1 MNASIKDLGHRLKLL
16 LGDVHFKS
24 DYDQALDS
32 PEQLLAI
39 GDHNLM
45 EYEKIE
51 SMDEERQERIK
62 NIVST
67 ILASVLQKEA
77 MAKCGN
83 TDSGSIRQVLHD
95 WNNQR
100 ENKVYWDKFIQCAH
114 QALAVFNLTEEQR
127 QTMGKML
134 DLLPAAM
141 IEELDEL
148 TKPLQLIPYAEAQQI
163 ASVLADML
171 KENHYVD
178 SLRVN

>member
-1 MNASIKDLGHRLKLL
+1 MGS
-16 LGDVHFKS
+16 VHFRS
-24 DYDQALDS
+24 DFDEALDS
-32 PEQLLAI
+32 PEHLMAI
-39 GDHNLM
+39 GEHNLR

-51 SMDEERQERIK
+51 AMDEECYERIQ
-62 NIVST
+62 NIIST

-100 ENKVYWDKFIQCAH
+100 ENKVYWDRFIQSAH

-148 TKPLQLIPYAEAQQI
+148 TRPMHLIPYAEAQQI